1 MYLDLLLIL
10 SRISIILIPIGG
22 LPFILS
28 FIVYINHFQFMP
40 EECAMPDLFND
51 DFLKYIE
58 NVRRWI

>member
-10 SRISIILIPIGG
+10 SRISIILYPIGG

-28 FIVYINHFQFMP
+28 FIDHFQFMP

-58 NVRRWI
+58 NVRRLI

>member
-1 MYLDLLLIL
+1 
-10 SRISIILIPIGG
+10 
-22 LPFILS
+22 
-28 FIVYINHFQFMP
+28 VYINHFQFMP

>member
-10 SRISIILIPIGG
+10 SRISIILYPIGD

-40 EECAMPDLFND
+40 EEYAMPDLFND